1 MCLGGPEDGGMVV
14 VVVVVVVVF
23 FFFFQVEIFFFAN
36 VVGWF
41 WSVDVFFSRSK
52 GVDVSAENRG

>member
-1 MCLGGPEDGGMVV
+1 MVGWWDGCGCCGCCGCCGV
-14 VVVVVVVVF
+14 
-23 FFFFQVEIFFFAN
+23 FFQVEIFFFAN